1 MRYAI
6 QNDRG
11 AIKHA
16 DSIAGAMAHACIMIY
31 VGDRAMQHATE
42 ELRQQGKTT
51 ITYGFKTVTIEETTA

>member
-1 MRYAI
+1 MKYAI

-16 DSIAGAMAHACIMIY
+16 DNITGALWQACMMIY
-31 VGDRAMQHATE
+31 VGDKAMQHATE